1 MKLLHERVKEAV
13 AAAKK
18 NKVSVL
24 AIAKACGISRQA
36 VYQWMEEGANS
47 IDGANLVELAE
58 LSGYNARWIANGR
71 GPKTNRLSS
80 DEVTIIE
87 GFRLLDDEMREEAL
101 MVARRRI
108 EKAKSQQMNAA

>member
-13 AAAKK
+13 EAAKK

-36 VYQWMEEGANS
+36 VYQWMEQGANS

-58 LSGYNARWIANGR
+58 PL
-71 GPKTNRLSS
+71 RLQRQM
-80 DEVTIIE
+80 D
-87 GFRLLDDEMREEAL
+87 RE
-101 MVARRRI
+101 RQGT
-108 EKAKSQQMNAA
+108 KDKSPFL